1 MPYNKLNNL
10 LGWLCFAI
18 AATTY
23 ILTLEPSVSFWDC
36 GEFISCAFRLQISHQ
51 PGYPLFA
58 MIGKAFSLLSLGDNT
73 KVAYFTNM
81 ASALASAATVM
92 FLFWTITALAKKML
106 VKRGEAV
113 NSSTQTL
120 IMGAGLVGALA
131 FAYTDT
137 FWYSAVET
145 IVFAQAALCVSVV
158 FWAILKWEAR
168 ADEPG
173 ADRYLILI
181 AYVMGLSIGIHLLNL
196 LTIPA
201 LTLVYYFRRSNRIST
216 KGTIVAVF
224 TGIAL
229 LALVQFGI
237 IQYTVKIAAYFD
249 LFFVNTLKFGFGSGS
264 MVFLLLLVSALMGGI
279 VYSIR
284 KNKPALNLILIG
296 LSFMYL
302 GYGSFAMI
310 PIRAHAGTNLNNSHP
325 DNAFKLQSYLNREQY
340 IAPPLVYGPYF
351 DSHAIEQKEGA
362 TIYRKGKTQ
371 YEVVGKKQSL
381 VYDRNT
387 VLPRIYSS
395 DDNNPD
401 FYKQWLQLGEGQSPV
416 FADNLKFMFS
426 WQIYQMYVRYF
437 LWNFVGR
444 YNDQD
449 GQTSTVELNGNWTS
463 GWFDG
468 GKHLPKFITE
478 SNTYTPLYALPL
490 IIGLFGMFYHFKRSK
505 KDAMV
510 IALLYFFTGIAIV
523 LYVNQ
528 PSVQPRERDYSYVAS
543 FYAFAI
549 WIGLGVIGLA
559 KFMQQRV
566 NGRYAA
572 LAATSLCLV
581 AAPVLMAVQEWGA
594 HDRSTKLTPHDM
606 ASNYLNSCAPNA
618 ILFTYGD
625 NDTYSLW
632 YAQEVENIRP
642 DVRLVN
648 LSLFGTDWY
657 IRHMKKPMNQSAP
670 LPITMDDDQYKDGVR
685 DYLTFQDAKIPDSV
699 ELKEIFEFMT
709 SDDRGTK
716 LEYESGATANYL
728 PTKNFKLTVDPAQV
742 IKTGTLPASR
752 SNQIA
757 KTMEWKY
764 PSGFV
769 TKENLA
775 MIDILVHNNWK
786 RPVYFTNSVPN
797 ESSIGLSSYLYNEGF
812 AYRLLPLKADTAATP
827 QAEKTNTMV
836 MYHNVMDKFK
846 WGNMKKATYLD
857 QQSTALFYPFIAT
870 TFMNLSQN
878 LAAEGHPD
886 MALKALHRYDQ
897 VMPDIYPYV
906 DVAVRKFYL
915 ADTAL
920 HLQDFKLANK
930 MMTSIDTYVKE
941 QLDFNYHRL
950 QTDADTVNVRDVQ
963 LSLSLLDEMSKLGSQ
978 HQQLAVNSRVKQ
990 HLAEY
995 QQKFSTLMRQ

>member
-1 MPYNKLNNL
+1 MSYNKLNNL

-18 AATTY
+18 AACTY

-106 VKRGEAV
+106 VTRGEAV
-113 NSSTQTL
+113 DPSNQTL
-120 IMGAGLVGALA
+120 IIGAGLVGALA

-168 ADEPG
+168 ADKPG
-173 ADRYLILI
+173 ADRYLILS

-216 KGTIVAVF
+216 KGTIIAIF

-229 LALVQFGI
+229 LALVQFGV
-237 IQYTVKIAAYFD
+237 IQYTVKVAAYFD

-264 MVFLLLLVSALMGGI
+264 MVFLLLLVSAIISGI

-284 KNKPALNLILIG
+284 KNKPRLNLVFVG
-296 LSFMYL
+296 LAFMYL
-302 GYGSFAMI
+302 GYSSFAMI

-340 IAPPLVYGPYF
+340 IAPPLTYGPYF
-351 DSHAIEQKEGA
+351 DAQAIEQKEGA
-362 TIYRKGKTQ
+362 TLYRKGKTQ

-387 VLPRIYSS
+387 ILPRIYSS
-395 DDNNPD
+395 DGQDPQ
-401 FYKQWLQLGEGQSPV
+401 FYKQWLQLGEGQSPT

-426 WQIYQMYVRYF
+426 WQIYQMYARYF

-449 GQTSTVELNGNWTS
+449 GQTSTVDLNGNWTS

-468 GKHLPKFITE
+468 GRHLPKFITE
-478 SNTYTPLYALPL
+478 DKSYTPLYALPL
-490 IIGLFGMFYHFKRSK
+490 IIGLFGMFYHFKRNK
-505 KDAMV
+505 RDATV

-528 PSVQPRERDYSYVAS
+528 PTIQPRERDYSYVAS
-543 FYAFAI
+543 FYTFAI
-549 WIGLGVIGLA
+549 WIGLGVVGLA
-559 KFMQQRV
+559 KFMQQSV
-566 NGRYAA
+566 NGKYAA
-572 LAATSLCLV
+572 FAATSLCLI
-581 AAPVLMAVQEWGA
+581 AAPVLMAVQEWGS

-606 ASNYLNSCAPNA
+606 ASNYLNSCAPNS

-642 DVRLVN
+642 DVRIVN

-657 IRHMKKPMNQSAP
+657 IRHMKQRMNQSAP
-670 LPITMDDDQYKDGVR
+670 IPISMDDDQFKDGVR

-699 ELKEIFEFMT
+699 ELKDIFEFMT
-709 SDDRGTK
+709 SDDKGTK
-716 LEYESGATANYL
+716 LEYENGATTNYL
-728 PTKNFKLTVDPAQV
+728 PTKNFKLTVDSAQV
-742 IKTGTLPASR
+742 VKTGTLPASQ
-752 SNQIA
+752 SNRIA

-797 ESSIGLSSYLYNEGF
+797 EGSIGLSSYLYNEGF
-812 AYRLLPLKADTAATP
+812 AYRLLPLKANTAAA
-827 QAEKTNTMV
+827 QVDKTNTLV
-836 MYHNVMDKFK
+836 MYNNVMNKFK
-846 WGNMKKATYLD
+846 WGNMKHARYLD
-857 QQSTALFYPFIAT
+857 QQSTALFYPFITT

-878 LAAEGHPD
+878 LVAEGRPD
-886 MALKALHRYDQ
+886 LAAKALHRYDQ
-897 VMPDIYPYV
+897 TMPDIYPYI

-920 HLQDFKLANK
+920 HLQDLKLANK

-950 QTDADTVNVRDVQ
+950 QTDADTVNLRDVQ
-963 LSLSLLDEMSKLGSQ
+963 LGLSLLDEMTKLGSQ
-978 HQQLAVNSRVKQ
+978 HQQLAVNNRVKQ

>member
-92 FLFWTITALAKKML
+92 FLFWTITAMAKKML
-106 VKRGEAV
+106 VKRGEVV
-113 NSSTQTL
+113 NPPNQTL

-173 ADRYLILI
+173 ADRYLLLI

-216 KGTIVAVF
+216 KGTVVAVF

-264 MVFLLLLVSALMGGI
+264 MVFLLLLVSALIGGI
-279 VYSIR
+279 VYSVR
-284 KNKPALNLILIG
+284 KNKPALNLVFLG
-296 LSFMYL
+296 LAFMYL

-387 VLPRIYSS
+387 ILPRIFSS
-395 DDNNPD
+395 DGQDPQ

-449 GQTSTVELNGNWTS
+449 GQTSTVDLNGNWTS
-463 GWFDG
+463 GWFDS

-490 IIGLFGMFYHFKRSK
+490 MFGLFGMWYHFKRSK
-505 KDAMV
+505 KDAIV

-559 KFMQQRV
+559 KFMQQRI
-566 NGRYAA
+566 NSRYAG

-581 AAPVLMAVQEWGA
+581 AAPVLMAAQEWGA
-594 HDRSTKLTPHDM
+594 HDRSTKMTPHDM

-670 LPITMDDDQYKDGVR
+670 LPITMDDDQFKDGVR

-716 LEYESGATANYL
+716 LEYESGATTNYL

-752 SNQIA
+752 SNQIT

-786 RPVYFTNSVPN
+786 RPVYF
-797 ESSIGLSSYLYNEGF
+797 
-812 AYRLLPLKADTAATP
+812 
-827 QAEKTNTMV
+827 
-836 MYHNVMDKFK
+836 H
-846 WGNMKKATYLD
+846 
-857 QQSTALFYPFIAT
+857 
-870 TFMNLSQN
+870 
-878 LAAEGHPD
+878 
-886 MALKALHRYDQ
+886 
-897 VMPDIYPYV
+897 
-906 DVAVRKFYL
+906 
-915 ADTAL
+915 
-920 HLQDFKLANK
+920 
-930 MMTSIDTYVKE
+930 
-941 QLDFNYHRL
+941 QLR
-950 QTDADTVNVRDVQ
+950 A
-963 LSLSLLDEMSKLGSQ
+963 
-978 HQQLAVNSRVKQ
+978 
-990 HLAEY
+990 
-995 QQKFSTLMRQ
+995 

>member
-1 MPYNKLNNL
+1 MSYNKLNNL

-106 VKRGEAV
+106 TKHGETV
-113 NSSTQTL
+113 NLSNQTL

-216 KGTIVAVF
+216 KGTMIAVL
-224 TGIAL
+224 TGIAI
-229 LALVQFGI
+229 LAFVQFGI

-264 MVFLLLLVSALMGGI
+264 MVFLLLLVSAIIGGI

-284 KNKPALNLILIG
+284 KNKPALNLVFTG
-296 LSFMYL
+296 LAFMYL

-351 DSHAIEQKEGA
+351 DSHAIEQKEGV
-362 TIYRKGKTQ
+362 TLYRKGKTQ
-371 YEVVGKKQSL
+371 YEVVGKKQTL

-387 VLPRIYSS
+387 ILPRIFSS
-395 DDNNPD
+395 DGQDPQ
-401 FYKQWLQLGEGQSPV
+401 FYKQWLQLGEGQSPT
-416 FADNLKFMFS
+416 FGDNLKFMFN
-426 WQIYQMYVRYF
+426 WQIYQMYFRYF

-449 GQTSTVELNGNWTS
+449 GQTSTTDINGNWTS

-468 GKHLPKFITE
+468 GRHLPQFVTQ

-490 IIGLFGMFYHFKRSK
+490 IIGLFGMYYHFKRSK
-505 KDAMV
+505 RDAMV

-528 PSVQPRERDYSYVAS
+528 PTVQPRERDYSYVAS

-549 WIGLGVIGLA
+549 WIGLGVVGLA

-581 AAPVLMAVQEWGA
+581 AAPVLLAVQEWGS
-594 HDRSTKLTPHDM
+594 HNRSTKLTPHDM

-657 IRHMKKPMNQSAP
+657 IRRMKKPMNQSAP

-699 ELKEIFEFMT
+699 ELKDIFEFMT
-709 SDDRGTK
+709 SDDKGTK
-716 LEYESGATANYL
+716 LEYENGATANYL
-728 PTKNFKLTVDPAQV
+728 PTKNFKMTVDPAQV
-742 IKTGTLPASR
+742 IQTGTLPASQR
-752 SNQIA
+752 NRIA

-764 PSGFV
+764 PAGFV
-769 TKENLA
+769 TKDHLA
-775 MIDILVHNNWK
+775 LMDVLVHNNWK
-786 RPVYFTNSVPN
+786 RPVYFTNSVPTEN
-797 ESSIGLSSYLYNEGF
+797 SIGLGAYLYNEGF
-812 AYRLLPLKADTAATP
+812 AYRLLPLKKDTTTAQQAD
-827 QAEKTNTMV
+827 KSNTMV
-836 MYHNVMDKFK
+836 MYNNVMNKFK

-886 MALKALHRYDQ
+886 LALKALHRYDQ

-930 MMTSIDTYVKE
+930 IMTSIDTYVKE
-941 QLDFNYHRL
+941 QLDFNYYRL

-963 LSLSLLDEMSKLGSQ
+963 LSLSLLEEMNKLGSQ
-978 HQQLAVNSRVKQ
+978 HQQLAVNNRVKQ
-990 HLAEY
+990 HLNDY
-995 QQKFSTLMRQ
+995 QQRFSTLMRQ

>member
-36 GEFISCAFRLQISHQ
+36 GEFISCAFRLQVSHQ

-73 KVAYFTNM
+73 RVAYFTNM

-92 FLFWTITALAKKML
+92 FLFWTITALAKKIL
-106 VKRGEAV
+106 VKRGEPV
-113 NSSTQTL
+113 NSSNQTL

-201 LTLVYYFRRSNRIST
+201 LTLVYYFRRFKRIST
-216 KGTIVAVF
+216 KGTVIAVF
-224 TGIAL
+224 TGIAI

-237 IQYTVKIAAYFD
+237 IQYTVKLAAYFD

-264 MVFLLLLVSALMGGI
+264 LVFLLLLIGSLLIGI
-279 VYSIR
+279 IYSIR
-284 KNKPALNLILIG
+284 KNKPVLNLILIG

-387 VLPRIYSS
+387 ILPRIYSS
-395 DDNNPD
+395 DNHDPD
-401 FYKQWLQLGEGQSPV
+401 FYKQWLQLGERQSPT
-416 FADNLKFMFS
+416 FQDNLKFMFS
-426 WQIYQMYVRYF
+426 WQIYQMYIRYF

-449 GQTSTVELNGNWTS
+449 GQTSTVDLNGNWTS

-468 GKHLPKFITE
+468 GRHLPKFITE

-490 IIGLFGMFYHFKRSK
+490 MIGLFGMCYHFKRNK
-505 KDAMV
+505 RDAAV

-559 KFMQQRV
+559 KFMQQRM

-572 LAATSLCLV
+572 LAATSLCLI
-581 AAPVLMAVQEWGA
+581 AAPVLMAVKEWGA

-606 ASNYLNSCAPNA
+606 ASNYLNSCAPDA

-642 DVRLVN
+642 DVRIVN

-657 IRHMKKPMNQSAP
+657 IRHMKQRMNQSAP

-699 ELKEIFEFMT
+699 ELKDIFEFMT
-709 SDDRGTK
+709 SDDKGAK
-716 LEYESGATANYL
+716 LECESGATTNYL
-728 PTKNFKLTVDPAQV
+728 PTKNFKITIDPAQV
-742 IKTGTLPASR
+742 IKTGTLPANR

-757 KTMEWKY
+757 KVMEWKY

-775 MIDILVHNNWK
+775 LIDVIVHNNWK
-786 RPVYFTNSVPN
+786 RPIYFTNSAPD
-797 ESSIGLSSYLYNEGF
+797 EDILGLRSYLYNEGF
-812 AYRLLPLKADTAATP
+812 AYRLLPLKTDTATKQ
-827 QAEKTNTMV
+827 QADKSNTLV
-836 MYHNVMDKFK
+836 MYNNVMNKFK

-870 TFMNLSQN
+870 TFMNLSQS
-878 LAAEGHPD
+878 LAAEGRPD

-897 VMPDIYPYV
+897 VMPDIYPYI
-906 DVAVRKFYL
+906 DVAVRKFYM
-915 ADTAL
+915 ADTAC

-930 MMTSIDTYVKE
+930 IITSIDTYVKE

-950 QTDADTVNVRDVQ
+950 QTDADTVNLRDVQ
-963 LSLSLLDEMSKLGSQ
+963 LGLSLLDEMTKLGSQ
-978 HQQLAVNSRVKQ
+978 QPQLAVNSNVKQ
-990 HLAEY
+990 HLADY

>member
-1 MPYNKLNNL
+1 MHYNRINNL
-10 LGWLCFAI
+10 LGWACFAI

-36 GEFISCAFRLQISHQ
+36 GEFISCAFRLQVSHQ

-58 MIGKAFSLLSLGDNT
+58 MIGKAFSLLSMGNNA
-73 KVAYFTNM
+73 KVPYFTNM

-92 FLFWTITALAKKML
+92 FLFWTITALARKLL
-106 VKRGEAV
+106 VKRGEIPTGNNQLLV
-113 NSSTQTL
+113 
-120 IMGAGLVGALA
+120 MCAGVVGALA
-131 FAYTDT
+131 FTFTDT

-173 ADRYLILI
+173 ADRYLVLI

-201 LTLVYYFRRSNRIST
+201 LTMVYYFRRSSQTSI
-216 KGTIVAVF
+216 KGTLIALF
-224 TGIAL
+224 TGVAL

-249 LFFVNTLKFGFGSGS
+249 LFFVNSLRMGFGSGVF
-264 MVFLLLLVSALMGGI
+264 VFLITLISLLVTGLF
-279 VYSIR
+279 YSIR
-284 KNKPALNLILIG
+284 KNKPALNLALVCLTFI
-296 LSFMYL
+296 YL

-351 DSHAIEQKEGA
+351 DSQAIEQKEGA

-387 VLPRIYSS
+387 ILPRIYSS
-395 DDNNPD
+395 NDNDPQ
-401 FYKQWLQLGEGQSPV
+401 FYKQWLRLGEGQSPN
-416 FADNLKFMFS
+416 FSDNLKFMFS
-426 WQIYQMYVRYF
+426 WQLYQMYFRYF

-449 GQTSTVELNGNWTS
+449 GQASTADLDGNWTS

-468 GKHLPKFITE
+468 KHLPKSITQ
-478 SNTYTPLYALPL
+478 NVTYTPLYALPL

-505 KDAMV
+505 NDASV
-510 IALLYFFTGIAIV
+510 IALLYFFMGIAIV

-528 PSVQPRERDYSYVAS
+528 PSIQPRERDYSYVGS

-549 WIGLGVIGLA
+549 WIGLGVIGIVQFL
-559 KFMQQRV
+559 KQKINV
-566 NGRYAA
+566 RYAT
-572 LAATSLCLV
+572 LAATGICLL
-581 AAPVLMAVQEWGA
+581 AAPVLMATQEWSA
-594 HDRSTKLTPHDM
+594 HDRSTKTTAHDM

-632 YAQEVENIRP
+632 YAQEVEGIRP

-657 IRHMKKPMNQSAP
+657 IRQMKKQMNKSAP
-670 LPITMDDDQYKDGVR
+670 LPITMNNDKFKDGVR

-699 ELKEIFEFMT
+699 ELKEIFDFIT
-709 SDDRGTK
+709 SDDSAAKLQYENGTT
-716 LEYESGATANYL
+716 SNYL
-728 PTKNFKLTVDPAQV
+728 PTKNFKLSINADEV
-742 IKTGTLPASR
+742 IKSATVPAGQR
-752 SNQIA
+752 NQIA
-757 KTMEWKY
+757 SAMEWKF
-764 PSGFV
+764 PGNFL
-769 TKENLA
+769 TKDHLA
-775 MIDILVHNNWK
+775 MIDILVHNHWK
-786 RPVYFTNSVPN
+786 RPVYFTNSAPD
-797 ESSIGLSSYLYNEGF
+797 ESILGLRPYLYNEGF
-812 AYRLLPLKADTAATP
+812 AYRLLPLKRDTATE
-827 QAEKTNTMV
+827 QYKDKTNTMV
-836 MYHNVMDKFK
+836 MYNNVMNKFK
-846 WGNMKKATYLD
+846 WGNMKHARYLD

-878 LAAEGHPD
+878 LVNEGRPEL
-886 MALKALHRYDQ
+886 AVKALHKYDQ
-897 VMPDIYPYV
+897 VMPDLYPYMN
-906 DVAVRKFYL
+906 VAARKFYI
-915 ADTAL
+915 ADTACYL
-920 HLQDFKLANK
+920 KDFKLANK
-930 MMTSIDTYVKE
+930 ILTSVDSYIKDI
-941 QLDFNYHRL
+941 LDYNYHQL
-950 QTDADTVNVRDVQ
+950 KQDADTVNLHDVQ
-963 LSLSLLDEMSKLGSQ
+963 MGVSLLNEMAMLGNK
-978 HQQLAVNSRVKQ
+978 HKQLAVNNRLQK
-990 HLAEY
+990 HLTEY
-995 QQKFSTLMRQ
+995 QNKFAALMQQ

>member
-106 VKRGEAV
+106 VKRGKV
-113 NSSTQTL
+113 VDPSNQTL

-131 FAYTDT
+131 FTYTDT

-201 LTLVYYFRRSNRIST
+201 LTLVYYFRRSNHIST
-216 KGTIVAVF
+216 KGAIIAVF

-264 MVFLLLLVSALMGGI
+264 MVFLLLLVSALIGGI

-284 KNKPALNLILIG
+284 KNKPGLNLVFIG
-296 LSFMYL
+296 LAFMYL

-351 DSHAIEQKEGA
+351 DAQAIEQKEGA
-362 TIYRKGKTQ
+362 TLYRKGKTQ

-387 VLPRIYSS
+387 ILPRIFSS
-395 DDNNPD
+395 DGQDPQ
-401 FYKQWLQLGEGQSPV
+401 FYKQWLQLGDGQSPT

-449 GQTSTVELNGNWTS
+449 GQTSTTDLNGNWTS

-490 IIGLFGMFYHFKRSK
+490 IIGLFGMWYHFKRNK

-528 PSVQPRERDYSYVAS
+528 PSIQPRERDYSYVAS

-566 NGRYAA
+566 NSRYAA
-572 LAATSLCLV
+572 LAATSFCLI

-594 HDRSTKLTPHDM
+594 HDRSTKMTPHDM

-642 DVRLVN
+642 DVRIVN
-648 LSLFGTDWY
+648 LSLFGIDWY

-670 LPITMDDDQYKDGVR
+670 LPITMDDDQYKDGIR
-685 DYLTFQDAKIPDSV
+685 DYLTLQDAKIPDSV

-742 IKTGTLPASR
+742 VKTGTLPASR
-752 SNQIA
+752 SNQIT

-775 MIDILVHNNWK
+775 LIDILVHNNWK

-797 ESSIGLSSYLYNEGF
+797 ENSIGLGSYLYNEGF
-812 AYRLLPLKADTAATP
+812 AYRLLPLNTDTTTAQQAD
-827 QAEKTNTMV
+827 KSNTTV
-836 MYHNVMDKFK
+836 MYNNVMNKFK

-857 QQSTALFYPFIAT
+857 QQSTALFYPFIVT

-886 MALKALHRYDQ
+886 MALEALHRYDQ

-950 QTDADTVNVRDVQ
+950 QTDADTVNLRDVQ
-963 LSLSLLDEMSKLGSQ
+963 LSLSLLEEMNKLGSQ
-978 HQQLAVNSRVKQ
+978 QPQLAVNNRVKQ
-990 HLAEY
+990 HLSDY
-995 QQKFSTLMRQ
+995 RQKFSTIMQQ